1 MFRLVYEVQLC
12 TKHCFT
18 RTGSFIPFV
27 FGPVAARD
35 EVQLAQLKSQSL
47 YQSLA
52 RYFPMV
58 DKLHLDLDLIFIGKS
73 FNLT

>member
-1 MFRLVYEVQLC
+1 M
-12 TKHCFT
+12 

-27 FGPVAARD
+27 FGLVATRD